1 MVGVPVTLYG
11 DLKNQ
16 FVEANVGFDTICKV
30 LYLIYVVVGEATM
43 ITWYIASDQLNLFFF
58 PRNSWSLNSL
68 MDLNSLMIFT
78 FKKID
83 AYQHATFEVLFLKH
97 VPAFKFVF
105 LVTRISVLMSNM
117 QKTSSHKPCIMYI
130 SYIWN
135 VLVMNRH
142 VMPML
147 FYHQVNAQLIS
158 NLCTDALSAE
168 KVQLSSVP
176 PGGYSPRFFPHS
188 YWISVFILPHTN
200 VHRFHTQQKI
210 YKFFLSNIQS
220 K

>member
-1 MVGVPVTLYG
+1 
-11 DLKNQ
+11 
-16 FVEANVGFDTICKV
+16 
-30 LYLIYVVVGEATM
+30 
-43 ITWYIASDQLNLFFF
+43 
-58 PRNSWSLNSL
+58 
-68 MDLNSLMIFT
+68 MIFT
-78 FKKID
+78 IKKIN
-83 AYQHATFEVLFLKH
+83 AYQHATFKVLFLKH
-97 VPAFKFVF
+97 VPALKFVF
-105 LVTRISVLMSNM
+105 LVTRISVLMINM
-117 QKTSSHKPCIMYI
+117 QKTSSHKLCMMCI

-176 PGGYSPRFFPHS
+176 HGDYSSRFFPHS

-210 YKFFLSNIQS
+210 YAIFLIKYSIRIS
-220 K
+220 FTER

>member
-83 AYQHATFEVLFLKH
+83 AHQHATFEVLFLKH